1 MKCLITGAN
10 VKAFGKTIHA
20 LARIGDEIWLDPLE
34 KGLAI
39 SSVNSSHSA
48 YACFLFSPL
57 FFQQYYTGQQSPS
70 DSGDGKTVLKCKL
83 ALKSILPLF
92 RCLATIERNV
102 DRCKIAIN
110 FTDGRVIFQ
119 FFCKHGLTKT
129 HNLGFQECES
139 LQAVFPRHLC
149 PNVLKVQARHLGE
162 IVMHFPVSQE
172 EITLTVTPLKVNFK
186 NYYEEEMAYWKKT
199 MHTEATLHPDEFEYF
214 QVSLD
219 SEITFCLK
227 ELRGLLSFAESH
239 GLSVSIHFGTAG
251 KPVAFSIEDM
261 VLEASVVLATLT
273 DPESIR
279 ISQRDG
285 SQLEDFPRCRGHM
298 TPSAPPAVDHTNEI
312 PQAAA
317 VRGMIAM
324 DTVDPASPH
333 LSDGAKMIP
342 SRQGSPPDSQWTGRR
357 NLLERL
363 RDMEERPT
371 TPAYSKFHSLFFG
384 ALSTVQVGAPV
395 LVLPSLACSSDT
407 EEEAGEDKTQP
418 YQAFR

>member
-1 MKCLITGAN
+1 IKKIRNDHLKNSSLQVAHCDVAE
-10 VKAFGKTIHA
+10 VDQADA
-20 LARIGDEIWLDPLE
+20 SE
-34 KGLAI
+34 KGSYVCYSNPEEVKVPNAYRMGPVHKFLPHLVQKKINELLRETFTGVTYNHCRDLA
-39 SSVNSSHSA
+39 
-48 YACFLFSPL
+48 
-57 FFQQYYTGQQSPS
+57 
-70 DSGDGKTVLKCKL
+70 DKLKDDILKL
-83 ALKSILPLF
+83 SNKQGFNRNRYIVSILPLF

-227 ELRGLLSFAESH
+227 ELR
-239 GLSVSIHFGTAG
+239 VSEYLDHYQHTTH
-251 KPVAFSIEDM
+251 K
-261 VLEASVVLATLT
+261 ASV
-273 DPESIR
+273 
-279 ISQRDG
+279 
-285 SQLEDFPRCRGHM
+285 CR
-298 TPSAPPAVDHTNEI
+298 
-312 PQAAA
+312 
-317 VRGMIAM
+317 
-324 DTVDPASPH
+324 
-333 LSDGAKMIP
+333 
-342 SRQGSPPDSQWTGRR
+342 
-357 NLLERL
+357 
-363 RDMEERPT
+363 
-371 TPAYSKFHSLFFG
+371 
-384 ALSTVQVGAPV
+384 
-395 LVLPSLACSSDT
+395 
-407 EEEAGEDKTQP
+407 
-418 YQAFR
+418 